1 MHDGSGRIL
10 VQQLHK
16 SFGPLT
22 AVQNLDFA
30 VEPGSV
36 TGFLGPNGSGKTT
49 TLRMLLG
56 LMKPTSGAAYI
67 EGVPFTRLRNPARV
81 VGAVLDSQ
89 SFHPGHTAR
98 GHLRCYTAALELP
111 DEQADQ
117 VLELVGLGNAARRKT
132 KGFSLGMRQ
141 RLALATALLGDPRIL
156 VLDEP
161 ANGMDPEGIAWLRGF
176 LKAYASTGRT
186 VLVSSHLLREMEHTV
201 DHVVI
206 VSRGQSVYNGSLE
219 QLRAGR
225 QSRVLVRVSDPMTLS
240 SMLRENGVSTEYL
253 RDGRLAVTGTDTR
266 GIADLALRAGV
277 AIQELQEASGD
288 LEQLFFQ
295 LTEGQFTG
303 SQQPFGPGQQP
314 APGTTEH
321 QQWQP
326 LQPQPL
332 QPQPVQQQPIP
343 QHPAQQPPPQQGQ
356 PQQPFQQPPQQW
368 QQPPQPPSQQPPG
381 QQPPGQ
387 QFPPESAAPSPWAP
401 GNTGQRFSES
411 SPPESSPPGLGS
423 GYRSRAEEP
432 EPERREAEHSRAD
445 EDTQGG
451 ENR

>member
-22 AVQNLDFA
+22 AVQNLDFT

-49 TLRMLLG
+49 TLRMILG
-56 LMKPTSGAAYI
+56 LLKPTSGAAYVD
-67 EGVPFTRLRNPARV
+67 GVPFARLHHPART

-98 GHLRCYTAALELP
+98 NHLRCYTAATGLP
-111 DEQADQ
+111 DEQADR
-117 VLELVGLGNAARRKT
+117 VLELVGLSSAAGRKT
-132 KGFSLGMRQ
+132 RGFSLGMRQ

-156 VLDEP
+156 ILDEP

-176 LKAYASTGRT
+176 LKAYAATGRT

-219 QLRAGR
+219 QLRAT
-225 QSRVLVRVSDPMTLS
+225 QHSRVLVRVSDPVALT
-240 SMLRENGVSTEYL
+240 SMLRGTGAGAEYL
-253 RDGRLAVTGTDTR
+253 HDGRLAVTGVDAR
-266 GIADLALRAGV
+266 GMADLALRAGV
-277 AIQELQEASGD
+277 AIQELQESSGD

-303 SQQPFGPGQQP
+303 SDQPFGPPGVTNPDGSAQQP
-314 APGTTEH
+314 
-321 QQWQP
+321 QQWRHRP
-326 LQPQPL
+326 TP
-332 QPQPVQQQPIP
+332 QQPP
-343 QHPAQQPPPQQGQ
+343 GRQAPPPQPPPQ
-356 PQQPFQQPPQQW
+356 PPAR
-368 QQPPQPPSQQPPG
+368 PP
-381 QQPPGQ
+381 
-387 QFPPESAAPSPWAP
+387 APSPWAP
-401 GNTGQRFSES
+401 HGAEQPPPD
-411 SPPESSPPGLGS
+411 SPAATSGPPGLGG
-423 GYRSRAEEP
+423 GYGSR
-432 EPERREAEHSRAD
+432 PERPEQHGGQREHEQSCD
-445 EDTQGG
+445 GDDTHGG
-451 ENR
+451 EAR

>member
-1 MHDGSGRIL
+1 M
-10 VQQLHK
+10 
-16 SFGPLT
+16 
-22 AVQNLDFA
+22 
-30 VEPGSV
+30 

-49 TLRMLLG
+49 TLRMILG
-56 LMKPTSGAAYI
+56 LMKPTSGAAYV
-67 EGVPFTRLRNPARV
+67 EGVPFTRIRNPARI

-98 GHLRCYTAALELP
+98 GHLRCYTAALGLP

-117 VLELVGLGNAARRKT
+117 VLELVGLGNATRRKT

-206 VSRGQSVYNGSLE
+206 VSRGRSVYNGSLE
-219 QLRAGR
+219 QLRASR
-225 QSRVLVRVSDPMTLS
+225 PSRVLVRVSDPMTLS
-240 SMLRENGVSTEYL
+240 SMLRESGVGTEYL
-253 RDGRLAVTGTDTR
+253 WDGRLAVTGVDTR

-277 AIQELQEASGD
+277 AIQELQESSGD

-295 LTEGQFTG
+295 LTEGQFAG
-303 SQQPFGPGQQP
+303 SEQPFGSGQGAATPGAAGQQQQQ
-314 APGTTEH
+314 

-326 LQPQPL
+326 Q
-332 QPQPVQQQPIP
+332 
-343 QHPAQQPPPQQGQ
+343 PAQQQGYGQQ
-356 PQQPFQQPPQQW
+356 PQRQPFQQPPQPW
-368 QQPPQPPSQQPPG
+368 QQSQQSPYQQSTP
-381 QQPPGQ
+381 QQPSPDA
-387 QFPPESAAPSPWAP
+387 AAPSPWAP
-401 GNTGQRFSES
+401 DGAGQRLSES
-411 SPPESSPPGLGS
+411 SPPESGPPGLGG
-423 GYRSRAEEP
+423 GYRPRTDQSEQR
-432 EPERREAEHSRAD
+432 EPERHEAEHAGAD
-445 EDTQGG
+445 EDAHGG

>member
-49 TLRMLLG
+49 TLRMILG
-56 LMKPTSGAAYI
+56 LMKPTSGAAYV
-67 EGVPFTRLRNPARV
+67 EGVPFTRLRNPARI

-98 GHLRCYTAALELP
+98 GHLRCYTAALGLP

-206 VSRGQSVYNGSLE
+206 VSRGRSVYNGSLE
-219 QLRAGR
+219 QLRADR

-240 SMLRENGVSTEYL
+240 SMLRESGVSTEYL
-253 RDGRLAVTGTDTR
+253 WDGKLAVTGVDTR

-277 AIQELQEASGD
+277 AIQELQESSGD

-295 LTEGQFTG
+295 LTEGQFAG
-303 SQQPFGPGQQP
+303 SDQPFGPGQG
-314 APGTTEH
+314 ATPGAAGQQQ

-326 LQPQPL
+326 QPARQQGYGQQGFVQPGQ
-332 QPQPVQQQPIP
+332 QPSQQQPP
-343 QHPAQQPPPQQGQ
+343 

-368 QQPPQPPSQQPPG
+368 QRSQQSPYQQPAPPQPSPDA
-381 QQPPGQ
+381 
-387 QFPPESAAPSPWAP
+387 AAPSPWAP
-401 GNTGQRFSES
+401 DGAGQRLSES
-411 SPPESSPPGLGS
+411 SPPESDPPGLGG
-423 GYRSRAEEP
+423 GYRPRTDQPEQR
-432 EPERREAEHSRAD
+432 EPERHEAEHAGAD
-445 EDTQGG
+445 EDAYGG

>member
-22 AVQNLDFA
+22 AVENLDFA

-49 TLRMLLG
+49 TLRMILG
-56 LMKPTSGAAYI
+56 LMKPTSGAAYV
-67 EGVPFTRLRNPARV
+67 EGVPFTRLRNPARI

-89 SFHPGHTAR
+89 SFHSGHTAR
-98 GHLRCYTAALELP
+98 GHLRCYTAALGLP

-206 VSRGQSVYNGSLE
+206 VSRGRSVYNGSLE
-219 QLRAGR
+219 QLRASR
-225 QSRVLVRVSDPMTLS
+225 PSRVLVRVSDPMTLS
-240 SMLRENGVSTEYL
+240 SMLRESGVSTEYL
-253 RDGRLAVTGTDTR
+253 WDGRLAVTGVDTR

-277 AIQELQEASGD
+277 AIQELQESSGD

-295 LTEGQFTG
+295 LTEGQFAG
-303 SQQPFGPGQQP
+303 SEQPFGSGQGATPGAAGQQQ
-314 APGTTEH
+314 

-326 LQPQPL
+326 Q
-332 QPQPVQQQPIP
+332 
-343 QHPAQQPPPQQGQ
+343 PAQQQGHG
-356 PQQPFQQPPQQW
+356 
-368 QQPPQPPSQQPPG
+368 QQPPQPWQQSQQSPYQQSTP
-381 QQPPGQ
+381 QQPSPDA
-387 QFPPESAAPSPWAP
+387 AAPSPWAP
-401 GNTGQRFSES
+401 DGAGQRSSES
-411 SPPESSPPGLGS
+411 SPPESGPPGLGG
-423 GYRSRAEEP
+423 GYRPRTDQSEQR
-432 EPERREAEHSRAD
+432 EPERHEAEHAGAD
-445 EDTQGG
+445 EDAHGG